1 MLRLLLSMRLRCLLG
16 MPGARCA
23 VKFVDAFPDKPGTKG
38 RGLHNSAVS
47 VSQHNNAPV
56 KTTLTPT
63 RKDSK
68 TLVTGVPW

>member
-1 MLRLLLSMRLRCLLG
+1 MS
-16 MPGARCA
+16 GACCA
-23 VKFVDAFPDKPGTKG
+23 VKFVDAFPDKPGTK
-38 RGLHNSAVS
+38 GLHNSAVS

-68 TLVTGVPW
+68 TSVASVPWEP